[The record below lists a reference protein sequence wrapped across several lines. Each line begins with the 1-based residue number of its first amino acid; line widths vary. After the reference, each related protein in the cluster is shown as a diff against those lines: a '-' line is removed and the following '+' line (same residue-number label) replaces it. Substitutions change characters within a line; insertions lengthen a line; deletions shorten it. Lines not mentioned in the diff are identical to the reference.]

1 MKVKDPK
8 ELARRHPHLEGCLC
22 LDVIGTCRY
31 RPRYYKI
38 LTPPGKEGP
47 GCGATWM
54 VRKDELEPLDGD
66 FGVCNPELGWE
77 KKEGEEVVTSD

>member
-8 ELARRHPHLEGCLC
+8 ELARRYPHLEGCLC
-22 LDVIGTCRY
+22 LDVLGVCRY
-31 RPRYYKI
+31 RPNSNYYKI

-47 GCGATWM
+47 GCGATWV

-66 FGVCNPELGWE
+66 FGCATRNLDGDRR
-77 KKEGEEVVTSD
+77 KERRW